1 MNKEIYY
8 AIVLGIITSDVVRGI
23 HWILRD
29 KYWNYLDRKEVK
41 EIIARID
48 DATKIV
54 KKPKPIPRAKVR

>member
-54 KKPKPIPRAKVR
+54 KKPKPTPKAKVR

>member
-8 AIVLGIITSDVVRGI
+8 AIVLGIVTSDIVRGI

-29 KYWNYLDRKEVK
+29 KYWNHLDRKEVK